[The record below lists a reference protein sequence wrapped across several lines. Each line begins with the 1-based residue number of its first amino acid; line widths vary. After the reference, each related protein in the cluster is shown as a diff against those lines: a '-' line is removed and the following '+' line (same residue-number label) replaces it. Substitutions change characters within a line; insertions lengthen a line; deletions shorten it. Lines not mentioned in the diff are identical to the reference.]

1 MSLANQYNTNSD
13 NNNNNNDSNKHINCS
28 ENINSR
34 NSRPQV
40 LRSFGVFDNEFI
52 DEEDIDIASFYR
64 ARDK

>member
-13 NNNNNNDSNKHINCS
+13 NNNNNNDSNKHINRS
-28 ENINSR
+28 ENI

-52 DEEDIDIASFYR
+52 EEEDIDIASFYR
-64 ARDK
+64 TRDK